1 MSFKKL
7 VLKIVRFIF
16 DDIHKFEDFDFDNI
30 LIEEK
35 SYENILIYNISYKNL
50 IGAELSVLGS
60 IT

>member
-1 MSFKKL
+1 MNFKKL

-16 DDIHKFEDFDFDNI
+16 DDINKFEDFDFDNI

-35 SYENILIYNISYKNL
+35 SYENISIYNISYKNL
-50 IGAELSVLGS
+50 IGAEPSVLDS